1 MSVGVHAPWTENIY
15 SRRGSLRGREVN
27 DLMGPNLELLT
38 IFCMVCS

>member
-27 DLMGPNLELLT
+27 DLNGVKFRIADNILYGL
-38 IFCMVCS
+38 